1 MPTAAVQARAD
12 MPPPSG
18 LQAATVARVVDGDTI
33 EVSLNGAV
41 EDVRLIGIN
50 TPETVDPSSPVE
62 CFGPE
67 ASNRAKELLTGATV
81 YLEADASQDERDR
94 YDRLLRYVWL
104 PDGTLVNLQL
114 VREGYAFEYT
124 YTTPYH
130 YQAEFQRAQGE
141 ADTQDVGLWSP
152 ATCNGQT
159 TVVQE
164 PVEEPPPAAVVP
176 PPAAPAEPAPG
187 GSCDPSY
194 PGVCIPPKSVAGDL
208 DCGDIAFGRF
218 QVLPPD
224 PHGFDGNDNDG
235 LGCESN

>member
-1 MPTAAVQARAD
+1 MP
-12 MPPPSG
+12 PPPSG
-18 LQAATVARVVDGDTI
+18 LQEATVARVVDGDTI
-33 EVSLNGAV
+33 EVSLNGVV
-41 EDVRLIGIN
+41 EDVRLIGID
-50 TPETVDPSSPVE
+50 TPETVAPGSPVE

-67 ASNRAKELLTGATV
+67 ASDQVMALLTGTTV

-124 YTTPYH
+124 YDTPYR
-130 YQAEFQRAQGE
+130 YQADFQRAQGD

-159 TVVQE
+159 TLVQE
-164 PVEEPPPAAVVP
+164 PPAEPPAAVVP
-176 PPAAPAEPAPG
+176 PAQPAPAEPAPG
-187 GSCDPSY
+187 GACDPAY
-194 PGVCIPPKSVAGDL
+194 PDVCIPPKSVAGDL
-208 DCGDIAFGRF
+208 NCPDIPQYARF
-218 QVLPPD
+218 TVLPPD

-235 LGCESN
+235 IGCENN